1 MVSFFFR
8 FVRNKPTFKMK
19 TFAEILDFVFSISTD
34 YTVFYNSKT
43 FIILII
49 LNSGKR
55 LSVRLKSEV

>member
-1 MVSFFFR
+1 
-8 FVRNKPTFKMK
+8 MK

-34 YTVFYNSKT
+34 YNVFYYSET

-49 LNSGKR
+49 LNSAKR